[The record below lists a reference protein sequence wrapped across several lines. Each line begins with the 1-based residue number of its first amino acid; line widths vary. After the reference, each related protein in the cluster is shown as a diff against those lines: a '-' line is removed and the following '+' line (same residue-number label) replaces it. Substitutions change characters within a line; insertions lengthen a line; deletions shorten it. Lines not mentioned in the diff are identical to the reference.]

1 MEYFWHGLSQTCN
14 RQSFCLI
21 VILCLNILFY
31 FQTMDLGHC
40 ALLVIADFMHSQM
53 GLKPSRE
60 QNAST
65 LVQSCNLSTINPVIV
80 LRQWRR
86 ATGFISSKPKTS
98 NPMTTKTSNP
108 MTTSIHNALRP
119 SCCTPRNSCRRKTAA

>member
-1 MEYFWHGLSQTCN
+1 
-14 RQSFCLI
+14 
-21 VILCLNILFY
+21 
-31 FQTMDLGHC
+31 MDLGHC

-86 ATGFISSKPKTS
+86 ATGFISSKPSKPKTS
-98 NPMTTKTSNP
+98 NPKTSNPTKTKTSNR
-108 MTTSIHNALRP
+108 NA
-119 SCCTPRNSCRRKTAA
+119 